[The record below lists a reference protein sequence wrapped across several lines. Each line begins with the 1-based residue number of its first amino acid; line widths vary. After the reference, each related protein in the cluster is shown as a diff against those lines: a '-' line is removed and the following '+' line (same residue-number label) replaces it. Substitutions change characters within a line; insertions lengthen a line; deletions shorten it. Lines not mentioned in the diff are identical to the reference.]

1 MLNLVLP
8 LLAFYRRFLLFYNR
22 FFFSGFL
29 EDHALYRDL
38 KESVPRRILS
48 EVMAEWWFDR
58 W

>member
-1 MLNLVLP
+1 MLP
-8 LLAFYRRFLLFYNR
+8 LLAFYRRVAGAFFY
-22 FFFSGFL
+22 FITALFSGFL